1 MKMYFVHNR
10 EKDADYVVLPHQTVL
25 SATPKVFNHFLYG
38 ADLSQW
44 NSEMPPGP
52 PEAFGE
58 IVAYVENDQ
67 LHILHPELWSE
78 RRQFMDW

>member
-10 EKDADYVVLPHQTVL
+10 GKDADYVVLPHQTVL
-25 SATPKVFNHFLYG
+25 LATPKVFNHFLYG

-44 NSEMPPGP
+44 DSDLEPGP

-58 IVAYVENDQ
+58 IVAHVQNDQ
-67 LHILHPELWSE
+67 LQILNQDLWDE
-78 RRQFMDW
+78 RRQSMEW